1 MASIQS
7 KCRTLSRSAVTLL
20 INCLAQPG
28 SGRNALLSCCGGT
41 ERLMAS
47 LMQVSFKLRPGRYA
61 SID

>member
-1 MASIQS
+1 MALIQS

-20 INCLAQPG
+20 TNCLARPA
-28 SGRNALLSCCGGT
+28 SDRNARHNCCGGM
-41 ERLMAS
+41 ERSMAS